1 MPYPGQVAGK
11 TGHADIVRNPDV
23 QSFLQRCCDV
33 PRPTPDDIKK
43 LLSEASDAVCFG
55 EQQLPGIVLALDG
68 SSYEAS
74 PDGGFPSRRIGYVK
88 ISSVALDMERYKGL
102 RVPGARTVDPLVVN
116 ALLKDTEAFSM
127 ALPGAYVIPA
137 GRQSSKEGFRYELQ
151 NYLMSDRTR
160 LAKHTLYDTL
170 QTVWHAM
177 DRIEPDGKGGHFL
190 KVGCTEDLCD
200 GKAAVDVKTNTGKC
214 NSCGADILFV
224 DSLRLHEPF
233 METGDNQAVLNRLMN
248 GIEHL
253 LMLHYVLYLREV
265 NPKLLSRLCII
276 SDGPLAL
283 FGEMAPLHRG
293 IMKILGVIRE
303 QQHAA
308 GLDEPLIIGF
318 SKTGRIVEHFASI
331 DNLIAE
337 AQAPHSFVFP
347 VSDEYRY
354 TYLEPAKDKTVNH
367 GKETYY
373 GQDFYIRMPSGRG
386 FVMGLPYPFS
396 DRSRSDFQTA
406 KTDLSNYKATI
417 GRALRVIKEFE
428 SDLYGSSLVPITLA
442 HQHASISLKPG
453 GRVLDILSRQS
464 LKND

>member
-1 MPYPGQVAGK
+1 MPYPGQTAGK

-43 LLSEASDAVCFG
+43 LLAEASDAVSFG
-55 EQQLPGIVLALDG
+55 DHDLPSIVLALDG

-74 PDGGFPSRRIGYVK
+74 PDGVFPSRRIGYVK
-88 ISSVALDMERYKGL
+88 ISSVALEMERYQGL
-102 RVPGARTVDPLVVN
+102 RSLGTRTIDPLLVN

-127 ALPGAYVIPA
+127 ALPGAYVVPT
-137 GRQSSKEGFRYELQ
+137 GRQSAKEGFRYELQ
-151 NYLMSDRTR
+151 NYIMSERTQ

-170 QTVWHAM
+170 QAIWEAM
-177 DRIEPDGKGGHFL
+177 GRIESDCDGRHFL
-190 KVGCTEDLCD
+190 KVGCVEDLCE
-200 GKAAVDVKTNTGKC
+200 GKAAVDLKTSRGKC
-214 NSCGADILFV
+214 DGCGAEILFV
-224 DSLRLHEPF
+224 NSLRLHEPF

-253 LMLHYVLYLREV
+253 LMLHYVLYLGDV
-265 NPKLLSRLCII
+265 NPKLLARLCII

-293 IMKILGVIRE
+293 IMKILGSIRDK
-303 QQHAA
+303 QRTA

-318 SKTGRIVEHFASI
+318 SKTGRIVEHFSSI
-331 DNLIAE
+331 ENLIAE
-337 AQAPHSFVFP
+337 AQPPHSFVFP
-347 VSDEYRY
+347 ISDEYRY
-354 TYLEPAKDKTVNH
+354 SYLEPAKDKSVNH

-386 FVMGLPYPFS
+386 FVMGLPYPFE
-396 DRSRSDFQTA
+396 DRSRTDFQTA
-406 KTDLSNYKATI
+406 KTDLSYYKGTI
-417 GRALRVIKEFE
+417 GRALRVVKEFE

-453 GRVLDILSRQS
+453 GRVLDILSKNS
-464 LKND
+464 LKNG